1 MKEAHHLIMSK
12 VDQKYEDAFLQVST
26 KGSFTKGDIESN
38 DIMDM
43 DEGEVPR
50 FVKKH
55 QEMLGQK

>member
-1 MKEAHHLIMSK
+1 MSK